1 MRILLIFLSVVCI
14 AVMQFGSVPGGDEL
28 SYAFEGQRDG
38 QVAAPRRV
46 ESFLYGCLLL
56 WWFVY
61 YSEIGGRNLPFLATT
76 LAGNEASFTTKT
88 GERVTIYTK

>member
-46 ESFLYGCLLL
+46 AN
-56 WWFVY
+56 
-61 YSEIGGRNLPFLATT
+61 SEERRHDWMRHLPGRARNMFPSKSVT